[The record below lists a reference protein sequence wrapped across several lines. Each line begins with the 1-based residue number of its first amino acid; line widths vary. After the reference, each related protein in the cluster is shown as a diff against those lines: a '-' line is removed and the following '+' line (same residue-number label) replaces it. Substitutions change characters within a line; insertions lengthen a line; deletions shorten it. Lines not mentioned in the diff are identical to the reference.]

1 VLAQAG
7 GRSMT
12 VVASFVYKAGRRDR
26 ALPLDGPAPVLA
38 EDEFVWIGLADPT
51 EAELRTLQA
60 WFGLHELAVEDALNA
75 HQAPKLDVF
84 DEALFVVAKTAAWRD
99 DKLTYGET
107 HIFVGDH
114 HIITVRHGDLR
125 PHSGLREQLEQSPA
139 LLRHGVDYV
148 LHGVLDHIVDGYL
161 PIVDD
166 IEDELGVLEA
176 RVLEASLS
184 RAEISDLFVLRRD
197 VIRFKRILTPMAELC
212 ARLEHLDVGC
222 LDTNV
227 RAYFRDVLDH
237 INRVQMRVD
246 ALREQ
251 AGSVFEVS
259 TLMEAQRQTGIT
271 RKLAAW
277 AAILA
282 VPTAIAGIYG
292 MNFDHMPE
300 LRVAWGYFA
309 VLGVIATVCI
319 GLFVRFRQM
328 KWL

>member
-1 VLAQAG
+1 
-7 GRSMT
+7 MT
-12 VVASFVYKAGRRDR
+12 IVASWIYKAGRRDR
-26 ALPLDGPAPVLA
+26 ELPLEGPAPVLG
-38 EDEFVWIGLADPT
+38 EEEFAWIGLVDPT
-51 EAELRTLQA
+51 SRDLRVLQS
-60 WFGLHELAVEDALNA
+60 WFGLHDLAVEDVLNA
-75 HQAPKLDVF
+75 HQSPKLDVY
-84 DEALFVVAKTAAWRD
+84 DEELFIVAKTAAWRND
-99 DKLTYGET
+99 NLAYGET
-107 HIFVGDH
+107 HIFVGER
-114 HIITVRHGDLR
+114 HIITIRHGDLR
-125 PHSGLREQLEQSPA
+125 PHGSLRAHLEQSPV

-166 IEDELGVLEA
+166 IEDELGALEA
-176 RVLEASLS
+176 RVLEASLT
-184 RAEISDLFVLRRD
+184 REQISDLFVLRRD
-197 VIRFKRILTPMAELC
+197 VIRFKRILTPMAEVC
-212 ARLEHLDVGC
+212 SRLEHLDVGC
-222 LDTNV
+222 IDANV
-227 RAYFRDVLDH
+227 RPYFRDVLDH

-292 MNFDHMPE
+292 MNFDNMPE
-300 LRVAWGYFA
+300 LRLPWGYFA
-309 VLGVIATVCI
+309 VLGVIAAVCI
-319 GLFVRFRQM
+319 GLFIRFRQM

>member
-1 VLAQAG
+1 M
-7 GRSMT
+7 S
-12 VVASFVYKAGRRDR
+12 VVASFIYKAGRRDR
-26 ALPLDGPAPVLA
+26 ALTLQGEAPVLA
-38 EDEFVWIGLADPT
+38 DDEFAWIGLADPT
-51 EAELRTLQA
+51 DHELRLLQV
-60 WFGLHELAVEDALNA
+60 WFGLHDLAVEDALNA
-75 HQAPKLDVF
+75 HQAPKLDIY
-84 DEALFVVAKTAAWRD
+84 DEELFLVAKTASWRE
-99 DKLTYGET
+99 DKLVYGET
-107 HIFVGDH
+107 HVFVGRR

-125 PHSGLREQLEQSPA
+125 PHAGLRAQLEQSPT
-139 LLRHGVDYV
+139 LLAQGVDYV
-148 LHGVLDHIVDGYL
+148 LHGVLDYIVDGYL

-166 IEDELGVLEA
+166 VEDELGALET
-176 RVLEASLS
+176 RVLEASLT
-184 RAEISDLFVLRRD
+184 REQIADLFVLRRD
-197 VIRFKRILTPMAELC
+197 VIRFKRVLMPMAELC

-222 LDTNV
+222 LDANV
-227 RAYFRDVLDH
+227 RPYFRDVLDH

-292 MNFDHMPE
+292 MNFDNMPE
-300 LRVAWGYFA
+300 LRVSWGYFA
-309 VLGVIATVCI
+309 VLGVIATVC
-319 GLFVRFRQM
+319 GLLFWRFRQM